1 MKYLVLMLA
10 TAMADMTTPHIDT
23 PMTLP
28 AQELSFARDVQP
40 IIANRCGA
48 CHNER
53 TVLPNLQLYSV
64 ARANGYRLKSVMNSK
79 RMPLQNITGISDIE
93 RSVIKAWVDQG
104 SKK

>member
-1 MKYLVLMLA
+1 MKLLVLLVA
-10 TAMADMTTPHIDT
+10 VAMADLTTPHVDS

-53 TVLPNLQLYSV
+53 TALPNFQLYSV
-64 ARANGYRLKSVMNSK
+64 AKANGYKLKSVMNSK
-79 RMPLQNITGISDIE
+79 RMPLQNVTGISDIE